1 MPHCNVSSHCTIH
14 PFPQSSYK
22 VTNLILPILIS
33 SLLRNLIRT
42 DHKSSVLPPFFLFSP
57 NRPLCR
63 RRGGRRPLNLNQW
76 QQRAHRPPAASA
88 TACLSGSLSN
98 GPPTADCHSACDFLE
113 HGGFLDLLPENYDNN
128 DYDFANL
135 DTDAI
140 YQSLD
145 WNLDTTTAVAGL
157 GVLDGAVL
165 PDMTSAAAGVAQDL
179 GIGED
184 FLSQEPPLINIT
196 NTLEQQ
202 PTSSPPLPPPT
213 TTSNTKSPSIP
224 GTSTFSLHPSPAAS
238 SSSGSS
244 SSLKRK
250 SSPEDESAAVT
261 LKRQRNTLAARK
273 YRQKRLD
280 RISEL
285 EAALASMTSERD
297 DMRLQLARREAEV
310 DALREMLGKK

>member
-1 MPHCNVSSHCTIH
+1 
-14 PFPQSSYK
+14 
-22 VTNLILPILIS
+22 
-33 SLLRNLIRT
+33 
-42 DHKSSVLPPFFLFSP
+42 
-57 NRPLCR
+57 
-63 RRGGRRPLNLNQW
+63 
-76 QQRAHRPPAASA
+76 
-88 TACLSGSLSN
+88 
-98 GPPTADCHSACDFLE
+98 
-113 HGGFLDLLPENYDNN
+113 LLPEQYDN
-128 DYDFANL
+128 YDFANL

-145 WNLDTTTAVAGL
+145 WNLDTSVG
-157 GVLDGAVL
+157 GVFDGAVL
-165 PDMTSAAAGVAQDL
+165 PDMNTAGVGQDL

-196 NTLEQQ
+196 NTLQQQQQ

-213 TTSNTKSPSIP
+213 TTSNNKSPSIP

-244 SSLKRK
+244 SSHKRK
-250 SSPEDESAAVT
+250 SSPEDESAAVA

-285 EAALASMTSERD
+285 EAALAAMTSERD
-297 DMRLQLARREAEV
+297 DMRLQLARCEASV
-310 DALREMLGKK
+310 DALREMLSKK

>member
-1 MPHCNVSSHCTIH
+1 MADNSFTQRPDSRSA
-14 PFPQSSYK
+14 
-22 VTNLILPILIS
+22 
-33 SLLRNLIRT
+33 
-42 DHKSSVLPPFFLFSP
+42 SP
-57 NRPLCR
+57 V
-63 RRGGRRPLNLNQW
+63 GGRRPLNLNQW
-76 QQRAHRPPAASA
+76 QQQHQQVPAVSA
-88 TACLSGSLSN
+88 RCHSGSLSN
-98 GPPTADCHSACDFLE
+98 GTPTDCHSTSSDFCFE
-113 HGGFLDLLPENYDNN
+113 PSGGLLDLLPEQQY

-145 WNLDTTTAVAGL
+145 WNLDTSVTG

-165 PDMTSAAAGVAQDL
+165 PDMNAASVAQDL

-184 FLSQEPPLINIT
+184 FLSQEPPPINIT
-196 NTLEQQ
+196 NTLQQQ
-202 PTSSPPLPPPT
+202 PTSPPPLAPPT
-213 TTSNTKSPSIP
+213 TSTSNNKSPSIP

-250 SSPEDESAAVT
+250 SSPEDESASVA

-285 EAALASMTSERD
+285 EAALAAMTSERD
-297 DMRLQLARREAEV
+297 DIRLQLARSEAQA
-310 DALREMLGKK
+310 DALREMLNSKK

>member
-1 MPHCNVSSHCTIH
+1 MHTFYTLSASHCAA
-14 PFPQSSYK
+14 
-22 VTNLILPILIS
+22 L
-33 SLLRNLIRT
+33 
-42 DHKSSVLPPFFLFSP
+42 
-57 NRPLCR
+57 
-63 RRGGRRPLNLNQW
+63 GGRRPLNLNQW

-88 TACLSGSLSN
+88 TACHSGSLSN
-98 GPPTADCHSACDFLE
+98 GTPTDCHSTSDFCFE
-113 HGGFLDLLPENYDNN
+113 PSGGLLDLLPEQYDN
-128 DYDFANL
+128 YDFANL

-145 WNLDTTTAVAGL
+145 WNLDTSVGA
-157 GVLDGAVL
+157 LDGAVL
-165 PDMTSAAAGVAQDL
+165 PDMNAAGVGQDL

-196 NTLEQQ
+196 NTLQQQQQQ
-202 PTSSPPLPPPT
+202 PTSSPPLAPPT
-213 TTSNTKSPSIP
+213 TTSNNKSPSIP

-244 SSLKRK
+244 SSHKRK
-250 SSPEDESAAVT
+250 SSPEDESATVA

-285 EAALASMTSERD
+285 EAALAAMTSERD
-297 DMRLQLARREAEV
+297 DMRLQLARREAEI
-310 DALREMLGKK
+310 DTLREMLSKK